1 MRWKLVV
8 VLVALLLLAPL
19 VRPRSAHAA
28 RLLPRFAP
36 KTSSGA
42 LRAAHGVTVSVKF
55 RSDRKGIVASFS
67 NLNSAAAV
75 SYSLSYFSREIEQG
89 EDGIVKPD
97 LGTFKKE
104 LIFGTCSSGACR
116 YDTDLTDARFIVT
129 TMLKNGVKVV
139 KTFRLKV

>member
-1 MRWKLVV
+1 MRWKILFVF
-8 VLVALLLLAPL
+8 LAIALSLMAP
-19 VRPRSAHAA
+19 SNAHAA

-36 KTSSGA
+36 KTVGGA
-42 LRAAHGVTVSVKF
+42 KPHGVTVSVRF
-55 RSDRKGIVASFS
+55 RSDRKAIVVSFS
-67 NLNSAAAV
+67 NLKDAAAV

-89 EDGIVKPD
+89 EDGIVKVD

-116 YDTDLTDARFIVT
+116 YDTSLSDARFTVT
-129 TMLKNGVKVV
+129 SMLKNGIKVV